1 MYAVS
6 QVTLQDAL
14 KAGKEG
20 DLEYAKEL
28 YAYILRD
35 DPQNIEAFC
44 GLSMVYKKLKKY
56 IFAESTLE
64 SALCID
70 PQNYSVLLNLANLY
84 RDMRKH
90 KKALLVYAKAI
101 KIDPHNAHGYNNL
114 AINYEMMGAFDKAID
129 TYKSAICVDVKF
141 VKAYNNIGVLLYK
154 QKRYKSAVEIFKM
167 ALNVDKSYKS
177 TYVNF
182 GAALNKLKRYDEAV
196 DILQKAIALDPLSAG
211 AYANLGN
218 VYNKINRH
226 TEARKCHEMALRK
239 DPDSASNHANLG
251 ISYKNLS
258 LFEMATEE
266 MERAI
271 EINPDFVNAHFDL
284 STLYLLQGNFLD
296 GFREYEWRFKKSEMI
311 GAFKEYPEIY
321 QKPIF
326 TLDSDAKN
334 KKLLVYSEQGFG
346 DNIQFVRYLKV
357 LRKKY
362 KTLQIILQCRAELK
376 ELFDSLAYV
385 DKVVVRGDDIGD
397 FDYRIAIMSLP
408 YLLKVTYKYF
418 SHEVPYIRA
427 FKKDFKFR
435 PRRGKLK
442 IGIVWGGSNTNENHN
457 NRRLDLRKFAPL
469 INHEKVQIYSLQV
482 GEDREDIKKYGF
494 EKDIIDLSDEL
505 KNFKLTASAIKHL
518 DLLISSDTSV
528 VHLAGAMNHQCWVM
542 LQKIPD
548 WRWMIDK
555 EETIWYPSL
564 RLFRQDRKG
573 QWDSVYKSVF
583 KALTKKYK
591 IKFEEAK

>member
-1 MYAVS
+1 MHVS
-6 QVTLQDAL
+6 NQVTLQDAL
-14 KAGKEG
+14 NAEKEG

-28 YAYILRD
+28 YSYVLRSN
-35 DPQNIEAFC
+35 PQNIEAFC
-44 GLSMVYKKLKKY
+44 ALSLIYKKLKKY
-56 IFAESTLE
+56 LFAESTLE

-70 PQNYSVLLNLANLY
+70 PENYSVLLNLANLY

-101 KIDPHNAHGYNNL
+101 KINPNNPCGYNNL

-129 TYKSAICVDVKF
+129 AYKSAICVDVKF

-154 QKRYKSAVEIFKM
+154 QQRYDSAVEIFKM
-167 ALNVDKSYKS
+167 ALDVDKSYKS
-177 TYVNF
+177 TYVNL
-182 GAALNKLKRYDEAV
+182 GASLNKLKIYDEAIE
-196 DILQKAIALDPLSAG
+196 ILQKAIALDPLSSG

-226 TEARKCHEMALRK
+226 TEARKCHEMAVRK
-239 DPDSASNHANLG
+239 DPNSASNHANLG

-266 MERAI
+266 TKKAI
-271 EINPDFVNAHFDL
+271 ELDPNFVNAHFDL

-296 GFREYEWRFKKSEMI
+296 GFREYEWRFKKSEMREI
-311 GAFKEYPEIY
+311 FKKYPEIHK
-321 QKPIF
+321 KPIF
-326 TLDSDAKN
+326 TTDSDTQN

-362 KTLQIILQCRAELK
+362 KTLHIILECRAELK

-385 DKVVVRGDDIGD
+385 DEVVVRGTEIID
-397 FDYRIAIMSLP
+397 FDYQIAIMSLP
-408 YLLKVTYKYF
+408 YLLKITYKHF

-435 PRRGKLK
+435 SRRGKIK
-442 IGIVWGGSNTNENHN
+442 IGLVWSGSNTNENHN
-457 NRRLDLRKFAPL
+457 NRRLDLRKFSRL
-469 INHEKVQIYSLQV
+469 IKHESIQVYSLQV
-482 GEDREDIKKYGF
+482 GEDSKDIKKYGF
-494 EKDIIDLSDEL
+494 EQDIIDLSSEL
-505 KNFKLTASAIKHL
+505 KNFKLSASAIKHL

-528 VHLAGAMNHQCWVM
+528 VHLAGAMNHPCWVL

-548 WRWMIDK
+548 WRWMLDK
-555 EETIWYPSL
+555 EDSIWYPSL
-564 RLFRQDRKG
+564 RLFRQDKKG
-573 QWDSVYKSVF
+573 KWDSVYRSIF

-591 IKFEEAK
+591 IKFEEEK